1 MTDHVSTADPSDSSL
16 SVADW
21 RRPVAQL
28 ALGLAVALLGS
39 ALVCAVAANWPAMP
53 VWARLAGAQSIVVLC
68 VLAALALGRRD
79 GAGQPR
85 PAHVAALVLA
95 GVALGALL
103 ALIGQTYQ
111 TGADTWQLFAWWA
124 VLLVPWGL
132 AGGAAPWMLCLLVGN
147 VALMFGL
154 AELTPLAWMT
164 VFDTPLGGMVMG
176 ACNLIALAIW
186 EIMVMRGATRA
197 KWGVRVLAALTLAS
211 LGFSVMISPLKL
223 DLLHVVFV
231 WLLISLS
238 FWFYRVRTDR
248 VVLAMVAAAFMTV
261 SLRWVG
267 DWLFDG
273 IDALIA
279 LPIMAG
285 LILTEAWLV
294 ARLLQAAGRGQ
305 TPAQTDAA
313 QPRPAATDGNP
324 PWYVQV
330 LLAGAAWLAALMLL
344 VSTAFL
350 QGFDEPSDLLWP
362 GIVLALGGAGLL
374 RLKRLPVFP
383 RQMAIALSLTGLGM
397 ASVAVLEDAASDAR
411 MWAVCFGFAAILYA
425 LAPERVLRLLTGIA
439 MGVAVMAG
447 SLAVHQ
453 QSDILLQILFS
464 PAGDVFQTSLM
475 PTAILAWGAALAF
488 LAAAAG
494 PAAWQRWTPLAWAW
508 ALVAQGGVWL
518 AGGVPLTDWPAL
530 WSLYTPA
537 AVAVAATVLLPVF
550 CMAWASAPGLPGHAP
565 GASHAGAGWRLGA
578 CVGVLGLSLLWMPS
592 PGVAFALAWLLLGQ
606 ALRRPLLTGLGV
618 LGGLGYLLRYYYQL
632 QVSLLDK
639 SQWLALAGGLAL
651 ILYVAAAWGARAAQR
666 RAEPDAHVRPAA
678 APRGPAWRL
687 AVITL
692 GLAAALGVAN
702 TSVWRNERI
711 LAQGQPLR
719 LALAPVDPRSLM
731 QGDYMALNFEVADQ
745 LRQLRP
751 PGASADAPVIE
762 VPADGYL
769 VLRHDE
775 QGVARLQRVQGEA
788 QPRAQ
793 DEIALR
799 YRKRAGQ
806 VHIVTNAYFFAEGQA
821 ERYEAARYGE
831 FRVNDGGTG
840 LLLRLLDVEGK
851 PL

>member
-1 MTDHVSTADPSDSSL
+1 MTDTASPADPSDAFPG
-16 SVADW
+16 VADW
-21 RRPVAQL
+21 RRPVARL

-53 VWARLAGAQSIVVLC
+53 AWARLAGAQAIVVLC
-68 VLAALALGRRD
+68 VLIALALGRRD
-79 GAGQPR
+79 GAGHPR
-85 PAHVAALVLA
+85 PAQVAALVLA
-95 GVALGALL
+95 GIALGALL

-211 LGFSVMISPLKL
+211 LGFSVMISPMTL

-231 WLLISLS
+231 WLLLSLS
-238 FWFYRVRTDR
+238 FWFYRVRNDR

-261 SLRWVG
+261 SLRWAG

-273 IDALIA
+273 IDGLIA
-279 LPIMAG
+279 LPVMAG
-285 LILTEAWLV
+285 LILTEAWLM
-294 ARLLQAAGRGQ
+294 ARLLQAGGGK
-305 TPAQTDAA
+305 TPARTDAA
-313 QPRPAATDGNP
+313 QPPAVAADGSP

-344 VSTAFL
+344 VTTAFL
-350 QGFDEPSDLLWP
+350 RGIDEPSDLLWP
-362 GIVLALGGAGLL
+362 GIVLALAGAGVL

-397 ASVAVLEDAASDAR
+397 AAVAVLEDAASDAR
-411 MWAVCFGFAAILYA
+411 VWAVCFGFAAILYA
-425 LAPERVLRLLTGIA
+425 LAAERVLRLLTGIG
-439 MGVAVMAG
+439 MGVAVIGG

-453 QSDILLQILFS
+453 QSDLLLRILFS

-488 LAAAAG
+488 LAAATG
-494 PAAWQRWTPLAWAW
+494 PAARQRWTPLAWAW
-508 ALVAQGGVWL
+508 ALVAQAGVWL
-518 AGGVPLTDWPAL
+518 AGGVPLTGWPAL

-537 AVAVAATVLLPVF
+537 ALALAATVLLPVF

-565 GASHAGAGWRLGA
+565 GASRAGPGWRLGA

-632 QVSLLDK
+632 QVPLLDK
-639 SQWLALAGGLAL
+639 SLWLALAGGLAWV
-651 ILYVAAAWGARAAQR
+651 LYVAAAWGARAARR
-666 RAEPDAHVRPAA
+666 RAEPDAPARQAA

-711 LAQGQPLR
+711 LAQGQVLR

-751 PGASADAPVIE
+751 PGAPADAPVVE

-775 QGVARLQRVQGEA
+775 QGVARLQRVQAEPR
-788 QPRAQ
+788 PRAQ

-821 ERYEAARYGE
+821 ERYEAARFGE

-840 LLLRLLDVEGK
+840 LLLRLLDAEGK

>member
-1 MTDHVSTADPSDSSL
+1 MTDHASPADLSDASL
-16 SVADW
+16 GGTDW
-21 RRPVAQL
+21 RRPVTQL

-39 ALVCAVAANWPAMP
+39 ALVCAVAANWPALP
-53 VWARLAGAQSIVVLC
+53 VWARLAGAQAIVVLC

-79 GAGQPR
+79 GADPPR
-85 PAHVAALVLA
+85 PAQVAALVLA
-95 GVALGALL
+95 GIALGALL

-164 VFDTPLGGMVMG
+164 VFDTPLGGMVTG
-176 ACNLIALAIW
+176 ACNLIALAVW

-211 LGFSVMISPLKL
+211 LSFSVMISPLRL

-248 VVLAMVAAAFMTV
+248 VVLAMVAAAFMAV
-261 SLRWVG
+261 SLRWAG

-273 IDALIA
+273 MDGLVA

-294 ARLLQAAGRGQ
+294 TRLLLAGRDK
-305 TPAQTDAA
+305 TPARTEAA
-313 QPRPAATDGNP
+313 PPPSVATDGSP

-330 LLAGAAWLAALMLL
+330 LLAGAAWLAAVMLL
-344 VSTAFL
+344 VTTAFL
-350 QGFDEPSDLLWP
+350 HGLDDPRDLLWP
-362 GIVLALGGAGLL
+362 GLLLTFAGAGAA
-374 RLKRLPVFP
+374 RLARLPVFP
-383 RQMAIALSLTGLGM
+383 RQLAVAVSLAGLGM
-397 ASVAVLEDAASDAR
+397 ANVAIMESATADVKA
-411 MWAVCFGFAAILYA
+411 WAMCFGLAAALYA
-425 LAPERVLRLLTGIA
+425 VGAERVLRLLAGVTMGIA
-439 MGVAVMAG
+439 VVGG
-447 SLAVHQ
+447 TLAAHGHA
-453 QSDILLQILFS
+453 DIFLQILFS

-475 PTAILAWGAALAF
+475 PTTLLAWGAVIAF
-488 LAAAAG
+488 LATQAG
-494 PAAWQRWTPLAWAW
+494 PAARQRWTPLAWAW
-508 ALVAQGGVWL
+508 ALVAQVGVWF
-518 AGGVPLTDWPAL
+518 AGGVPLTGWLAL

-537 AVAVAATVLLPVF
+537 ALAMAATVLLPVF
-550 CMAWASAPGLPGHAP
+550 CMAWASTPGQLRQASDAAPPGH
-565 GASHAGAGWRLGA
+565 GWRLGA
-578 CVGVLGLSLLWMPS
+578 CAGVLALALLWMPS
-592 PGVAFALAWLLLGQ
+592 PGVAFALSWLLLGQ

-618 LGGLGYLLRYYYQL
+618 LGGLAYLLRYYYQL
-632 QVSLLDK
+632 QVPLLDK
-639 SQWLALAGGLAL
+639 SLWLALAGGVAL
-651 ILYVAAAWGARAAQR
+651 VLYVIAAWATKAAQR
-666 RAEPDAHVRPAA
+666 RAAGA
-678 APRGPAWRL
+678 APAQQTLPARSPAWRL

-711 LAQGQPLR
+711 LAQGQVLR

-751 PGASADAPVIE
+751 PGAPADAPVVE

-775 QGVARLQRVQGEA
+775 QGVARLQRVQGGP

-821 ERYEAARYGE
+821 ERYEAARFGE

-840 LLLRLLDVEGK
+840 LLLRLLDAEGK